1 MREFT
6 LDEAEA
12 ILPRV
17 RALLGRMQ
25 DAKRQ
30 IDALR
35 VDLQGAVRTSTGNGH
50 VRDERSLEAKKE
62 RAERLVA
69 EINANLETLHEWGI
83 ELKSLDEGLIDFPH
97 RRGGRLVYL
106 CWRLG
111 EDRIEYWHDIDAGFA
126 GRQPL

>member
-1 MREFT
+1 MKEFT
-6 LDEAEA
+6 LEEAEA
-12 ILPRV
+12 LLPRV
-17 RALLGRMQ
+17 RDVLLRMQ

-50 VRDERSLEAKKE
+50 VRDERALEAKKQQ
-62 RAERLVA
+62 AETLVA
-69 EINANLETLHEWGI
+69 QINANLETLQELGI

-97 RRGGRLVYL
+97 RREGRLVYL

-111 EDRIEYWHDIDAGFA
+111 EDGIHYWHDMDSGFA